1 MKKVAIISY
10 YHTESSL
17 CLAKNIAN
25 NGISVD
31 YYFFR
36 LLPTDTGRVPGIE
49 YQRAKRVLGVHH
61 LTPEEIPEMISYMN
75 KSNVN
80 FYTVGTL
87 GESRRYRFVSW
98 LIMKITFFFVKQ
110 KNYDAINIVG
120 QAPPVER
127 IHNTFKHCNL
137 IHTIHEVGSH
147 QDGISTTSLI
157 NAIIKDKSKVIFHS
171 ESTLQR
177 FLNITGSNNNPVR
190 VIPFGKFETNLLY
203 EKDVDLGIDI
213 PKGQIV
219 FLCFGR
225 IKPYKGLD
233 LLLEA
238 VNELEK
244 THPRF
249 TLIIAGSGNDP
260 SLESFNKKEN
270 CIIFNRHLSNNEMMK
285 LNRLASAVL
294 MPYHSA
300 SQTGIA
306 PTAFLLGNP
315 IVATSVG
322 ALPEV
327 IVDHKNG
334 LLVEKDNAIAFANA
348 MKQLIDNPNLVQRL
362 REGATQFG
370 CKDKYD
376 WTCIAQET
384 LEFYF
389 S

>member
-17 CLAKNIAN
+17 CLAKNVATP
-25 NGISVD
+25 GISVD

-49 YQRAKRVLGVHH
+49 YQRAKRVLGLHH
-61 LTPEEIPEMISYMN
+61 LAPEEIPEIINYMN
-75 KSNVN
+75 NSNVN
-80 FYTVGTL
+80 FYAVGTL
-87 GESRRYRFVSW
+87 GETRRYRFVSW
-98 LIMKITFFFVKQ
+98 LIMKLTMFFVKQ

-171 ESTLQR
+171 ESTLRR
-177 FLNITGSNNNPVR
+177 FLNINGSNNNPVK

-238 VNELEK
+238 VNELER
-244 THPRF
+244 TSSRF
-249 TLIIAGSGNDP
+249 SLIIAGSGNDP
-260 SLESFNKKEN
+260 SLDSFNKKAN
-270 CIIFNRHLSNNEMMK
+270 CIIINKHLSNNEMMK
-285 LNRLASAVL
+285 LNRLASVVL

-306 PTAFLLGNP
+306 PTAFLFGNP

-334 LLVEKDNAIAFANA
+334 LLVEQDNAKAFSNA
-348 MKQLIDNPNLVQRL
+348 MKQLIDNPDLLQRL
-362 REGATQFG
+362 REGASQFG
-370 CKDKYD
+370 CNDKYD
-376 WTCIAQET
+376 WACIAT
-384 LEFYF
+384 KTIDFYF